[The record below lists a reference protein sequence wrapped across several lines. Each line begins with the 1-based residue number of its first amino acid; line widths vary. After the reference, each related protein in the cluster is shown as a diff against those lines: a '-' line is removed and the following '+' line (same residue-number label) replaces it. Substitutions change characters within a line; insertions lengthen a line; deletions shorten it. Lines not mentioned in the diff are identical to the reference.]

1 MLRKLL
7 IASLFVLMFTFTAS
21 AYTLVFRDGRRIDIS
36 SEFTVTRTTLTF
48 EVSPGF
54 NQTVLLT
61 IVDIPATERANNES
75 TGSFFKH
82 SPADQSQPAPAPV
95 GPARMTLTNSDL
107 VAIKAR
113 RIESE
118 KAYEQRRAEL
128 GIPTAEQ
135 TRRQREYEENPTRDR
150 ARHRAEAEARDE
162 ADWRGSAATQR
173 AENQ

>member
-82 SPADQSQPAPAPV
+82 RPEDQPQPAPAPV

-113 RIESE
+113 RIASE

-128 GIPTAEQ
+128 GLPTVEQ
-135 TRRQREYEENPTRDR
+135 TRRQRESEENSMLNRARDR
-150 ARHRAEAEARDE
+150 ADAEARDARVPQKWLE
-162 ADWRGSAATQR
+162 P
-173 AENQ
+173 